1 MVEKILTILG
11 QVFFE
16 KPPGKNQVYFLYS
29 RLEAK
34 GMKHASVRIGLFG
47 LAFLLCAC
55 NFVWATPF
63 GETDPV
69 NIAPTTVKT
78 QTDTTKVLV
87 PVTPKAEDELASV
100 TSTLWKE
107 LKKLYGTASG
117 AIRIGRRSAQK
128 TAASK
133 TEHHLKGFDD
143 LKIDIDGDNYC
154 GQFAMST
161 LLNGMGIKTDPNEI
175 YKDTNP
181 AGIFTAPPTIVE
193 TLRQRGI
200 DARMKNEA
208 SVNDIKTRID
218 NGKPVMV
225 LVDSGDGTPHWVCIY
240 GYDTDQNGT
249 ITSVRMRDSYWG
261 TSGPH
266 TMDIKDFTKA
276 WKSPFGGGTLGKF
289 ANYSNLLIDNLG
301 KIDPKTP
308 LYPGNFSTATID
320 NMASGINDVVTGYKN
335 GSLPKML
342 SGATKLVVG
351 LPGAI
356 TGAASNYLDKAS
368 QGWMNWGANKM
379 SQGGVGNQILGGA
392 AVVGGALSN
401 GVAKTGQVISNVWSS
416 GASTIGN
423 GIKKI
428 GSWFS

>member
-1 MVEKILTILG
+1 MNKLSL
-11 QVFFE
+11 
-16 KPPGKNQVYFLYS
+16 
-29 RLEAK
+29 
-34 GMKHASVRIGLFG
+34 RIGLLG

-55 NFVWATPF
+55 NLVWATPF
-63 GETDPV
+63 GEDDPIKV
-69 NIAPTTVKT
+69 NPATV
-78 QTDTTKVLV
+78 QTSQSVSDSVKVTV
-87 PVTPKAEDELASV
+87 PVASMTEDALASA

-107 LKKLYGTASG
+107 LKRLYGTASG
-117 AIRIGRRSAQK
+117 
-128 TAASK
+128 TARVGKRNAHKPATVK

-143 LKIDIDGDNYC
+143 LKIEINGDNYC

-161 LLNGMGIKTDPNEI
+161 LLNGMGIKTDPQEI

-200 DARMKNEA
+200 DARMKNGA
-208 SVNDIKTRID
+208 SFNDIKSRID
-218 NGKPVMV
+218 GGKPVMV

-240 GYDTDQNGT
+240 GYDTDAAGNVV
-249 ITSVRMRDSYWG
+249 SVRMRDSYWG

-276 WKSPFGGGTLGKF
+276 WKSPFGGGLLGKF
-289 ANYSNLLIDNLG
+289 ANYSNLLIDNFG

-351 LPGAI
+351 LPSAI
-356 TGAASNYLDKAS
+356 TGAASNYLDQAS
-368 QGWMNWGANKM
+368 KGWMNWGANKM
-379 SQGGVGNQILGGA
+379 SQGGIGNQILGGA
-392 AVVGGALSN
+392 AVVGGAITN
-401 GVAKTGQVISNVWSS
+401 GVAKTGQVISNIWSS